1 MDDHEH
7 TERKPHREGTAPN
20 GGTAPIGRRRLL
32 ATAGGGA
39 VVAAILAACG
49 KDDDASTTGT
59 TTGET
64 TPGTTGTTGTTG
76 ATGTPGTAAPTT
88 GAPGTTGA
96 PADGP
101 FGGGGGDGTIKIG
114 WVSTATGALAPFAAA
129 DDFIIGGI
137 EELLADGLM
146 IGGMSYTVD
155 VIRKDSESVPDTAA
169 SVALDLINGDQVD
182 LMLVGNTPET
192 TNPVSDQ
199 CEANGVPC
207 ISSVA
212 PWQPWFIGRGGTPG
226 QSQFEWTYHFFW
238 GLEDII
244 TTFTAMWD
252 QVETNGQVGGLFPND
267 GDGNAWGDPELGL
280 PGPMA
285 EAGYT
290 IVDPGRYENG
300 NQDFTAQI
308 SAFKDA
314 DCQIVTGVVIPP
326 DFPTFWSQAKQ
337 QGFNPVAATVAKAL
351 LFPESVAA
359 IGADADGLS
368 SEVWWSP
375 NHPYASSLLGQQA
388 SDFAAAYTEATG
400 RQWTQPIGFV
410 HALFEVAIAALVAA
424 GSIDRAAVRDAIP
437 TLAVDTLVGRV
448 DWTAADNPVPNV
460 AKTKL
465 VGGQWRQADTPT
477 GFDLLVVDNSGN
489 PDVPTAGTLVPIST

>member
-1 MDDHEH
+1 MHIHENID
-7 TERKPHREGTAPN
+7 RRG
-20 GGTAPIGRRRLL
+20 PIGRRHLL

-39 VVAAILAACG
+39 VMAAILAACG
-49 KDDDASTTGT
+49 KDDD
-59 TTGET
+59 
-64 TPGTTGTTGTTG
+64 G
-76 ATGTPGTAAPTT
+76 ATGTTDGETPVGTSRTSSGTSGPSGASTSTSATSSTSATPSTT
-88 GAPGTTGA
+88 GAA
-96 PADGP
+96 ADGP

-114 WVSTATGALAPFAAA
+114 WVSTATGVLAPFAAA
-129 DDFIIGGI
+129 DEFILGGI

-146 IGGMSYTVD
+146 VGGKSYAVE

-207 ISSVA
+207 ISSLA

-226 QSQFEWTYHFFW
+226 ESQFEWTYHFFW

-244 TTFTAMWD
+244 TTFTAMWG
-252 QVETNGQVGGLFPND
+252 QLETNSQVGGLFPND

-280 PGPMA
+280 PGPMG
-285 EAGYT
+285 EAGFT
-290 IVDPGRYENG
+290 IIDPGRYENG

-359 IGADADGLS
+359 IGADAEGLS

-375 NHPYASSLLGQQA
+375 SHPYSSSLLGQKA

-400 RQWTQPIGFV
+400 GQWTQPIGFA

-424 GSIDRAAVRDAIP
+424 GAVEKAAVRDAIS
-437 TLAVDTLVGRV
+437 TLAVDTVVGKV
-448 DWTAADNPVPNV
+448 DWSAVDNPVPNV

-465 VGGQWRQADTPT
+465 VGGQWRAAETPT
-477 GFDLLVVDNSGN
+477 GFDLVIVDNSGN
-489 PDVPTAGTLVPIST
+489 PDVPTAGSLEPIVT